1 MTISPPFSNTLVL
14 AVLVCFG
21 FVVSVMSQT
30 SDTPPTSGS
39 TIPTLWL
46 VGDSTVKV
54 GTPGQQ
60 GWGDPIQKWFDPTK
74 IRVENRA
81 RGGRSS
87 RTYQTEGLWDKVL
100 QDAKPGDFVIIQ
112 MGHNDGGPLSGDN
125 RERGSL
131 RGIGDETQEVE
142 LVLQNNKKEVVHTYG
157 WYLRKYIQD
166 ARNKGLTP
174 IICSPIPRCPKP
186 GEPVQPAGE
195 PSGYRLWAKQ
205 IAEQENAPFIDLQ
218 ALILQKYTQM
228 TPEQIK
234 AKCFTP
240 ADNTHTS
247 PEGAELNAQAVVEG
261 IRQLHD
267 VPLASYLKAS
277 TESK

>member
-1 MTISPPFSNTLVL
+1 MSISRHFSQIVVLTGLFFISFISLVRGQTL
-14 AVLVCFG
+14 
-21 FVVSVMSQT
+21 
-30 SDTPPTSGS
+30 PTSS
-39 TIPTLWL
+39 AIPTLWL

-60 GWGDPIQKWFDPTK
+60 GWGDPIQKWFDSTK

-131 RGIGDETQEVE
+131 KGIGDETQEVE
-142 LVLQNNKKEVVHTYG
+142 LILQNNKKEVVHTYG
-157 WYLRKYIQD
+157 WYLRKYIRD
-166 ARNKGLTP
+166 AREKGLIP

-205 IAEQENAPFIDLQ
+205 IAEQEKAPFIDLQ
-218 ALILQKYTQM
+218 ALILEKYTQM

-261 IRQLHD
+261 IRQLQE

-277 TESK
+277 DESK